1 MTTRYPNPP
10 THRAINTLVVVD
22 FPTLAEAEQ
31 VRRELVQLQN
41 EALVAL
47 EAAVVVKHDAE
58 SRVHLHQ
65 ALKLI
70 TAGAVGGG
78 FWGTLVGLLFLN
90 PLLGAAL
97 GAGVGTVSWALLVSP
112 QTTTFCETFADT
124 PACR

>member
-10 THRAINTLVVVD
+10 THRAISSRVVG

-47 EAAVVVKHDAE
+47 EAAVVKHDAE